1 MPDIETAKALLSAA
15 DRDLRALCNMIDADR
30 FPFAEVAEIVTGNTP
45 PEKDSYNYGRSNRS
59 SLAQRLIPGSGTTI
73 VG

>member
-1 MPDIETAKALLSAA
+1 MKWPEVQ
-15 DRDLRALCNMIDADR
+15 
-30 FPFAEVAEIVTGNTP
+30 FAEVAEIVPGNTP
-45 PEKDSYNYGRSNRS
+45 PEKDSDNYGRSTRS